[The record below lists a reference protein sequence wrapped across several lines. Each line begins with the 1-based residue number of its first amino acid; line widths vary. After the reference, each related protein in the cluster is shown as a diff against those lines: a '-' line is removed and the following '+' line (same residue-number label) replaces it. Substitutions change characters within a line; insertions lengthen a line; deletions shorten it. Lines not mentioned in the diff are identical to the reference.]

1 MSLVTPP
8 RHLLKRK
15 GGGGIFFMIA
25 SIHIEIDDETGE
37 VMMTSAGDGLALE
50 LANEIIELA
59 VNGGIEDFIGDEIE
73 VMSKQ

>member
-1 MSLVTPP
+1 
-8 RHLLKRK
+8 
-15 GGGGIFFMIA
+15 MIA
-25 SIHIEIDDETGE
+25 SIHIEIDDKTGE

>member
-1 MSLVTPP
+1 
-8 RHLLKRK
+8 
-15 GGGGIFFMIA
+15 MIA

-59 VNGGIEDFIGDEIE
+59 VNGGIRVFPAYGGMGANDMFLTSL
-73 VMSKQ
+73 V

>member
-1 MSLVTPP
+1 
-8 RHLLKRK
+8 
-15 GGGGIFFMIA
+15 MIA

-50 LANEIIELA
+50 LANEMIEMAL
-59 VNGGIEDFIGDEIE
+59 NGGVEDFVGTEIE